1 MSLPNSTDF
10 EQEAG
15 FSPTPDVAPRTRKPR
30 ADIYT
35 ALLAIALVAVIVT
48 TVLLYLEAADYGD
61 QKTSGAPPVVSTSP
75 AVPGTVLSARLPA

>member
-1 MSLPNSTDF
+1 MSLPNSTEF
-10 EQEAG
+10 EQESG

-35 ALLAIALVAVIVT
+35 ALLAIALVAIIIA

-61 QKTSGAPPVVSTSP
+61 QKTSGAPPVVSRPP
-75 AVPGTVLSARLPA
+75 AAAGDFESFC